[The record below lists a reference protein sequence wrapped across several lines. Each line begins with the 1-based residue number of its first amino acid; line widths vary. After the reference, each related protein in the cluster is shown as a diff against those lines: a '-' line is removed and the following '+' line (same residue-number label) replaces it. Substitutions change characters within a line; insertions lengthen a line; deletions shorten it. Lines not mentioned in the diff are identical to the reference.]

1 MTSEFKPKDVFNLKR
16 TSSPFSQTHLKNLGR
31 INFEFIIILSFL
43 MLIKEDIYSSGLH
56 KCVQLFFSTGAFKS
70 SATAPPRC
78 LQNFF
83 LLLQKRSQ
91 KISASFCRMM
101 ILRNNPPWSVVIR
114 KKLPNP
120 FSADTTAATTKD
132 GWWVRSQASKLTDN
146 FKELVVAIFSLQNI
160 LKWQQICRQANKK
173 T

>member
-1 MTSEFKPKDVFNLKR
+1 MTHTNSLKSEFKPKDVFNLKR

-31 INFEFIIILSFL
+31 INFEFILIGSFL

-78 LQNFF
+78 LQNLFP
-83 LLLQKRSQ
+83 LLQKGSQ

-114 KKLPNP
+114 KNCQILSRQTQQQQQQKMV
-120 FSADTTAATTKD
+120 D
-132 GWWVRSQASKLTDN
+132 GFEARPQSWQTISKN
-146 FKELVVAIFSLQNI
+146 
-160 LKWQQICRQANKK
+160 
-173 T
+173 